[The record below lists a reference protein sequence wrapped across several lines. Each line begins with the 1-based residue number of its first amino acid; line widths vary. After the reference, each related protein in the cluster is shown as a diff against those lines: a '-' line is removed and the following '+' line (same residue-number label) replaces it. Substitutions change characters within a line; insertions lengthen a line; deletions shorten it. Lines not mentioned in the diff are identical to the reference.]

1 MSSNIFEHILELFSF
16 LEQRKPI
23 EYKSPKNDKEAFKQ
37 DAKEICNIEST
48 NIQDLSFGLINKLA
62 NIYCIGPFEIIEKPI
77 KELEPYIYNKNQ
89 TNEEIQSIS
98 ESNKIFLNQL
108 FMDKILEVKPNEN

>member
-37 DAKEICNIEST
+37 DAKEIAGDFKQVGE
-48 NIQDLSFGLINKLA
+48 DLKLTA
-62 NIYCIGPFEIIEKPI
+62 EN
-77 KELEPYIYNKNQ
+77 
-89 TNEEIQSIS
+89 
-98 ESNKIFLNQL
+98 FLS
-108 FMDKILEVKPNEN
+108 KYK